1 MMEKDYK
8 INLVDG
14 TLMIKLGLEL
24 TSYNAQPLLDDMM
37 KFYGQDIKKVV
48 FDASQLA
55 FLASAGVRVVLYAYS
70 RLGCQPDLV
79 FINCEDR
86 IKEVLDHVGLAQY
99 ITFEVNEEIEKKY
112 REDILISDGL
122 DALKKETKLRKE
134 IIDNYKAH
142 NDVVCYS
149 MKLGQED

>member
-1 MMEKDYK
+1 M
-8 INLVDG
+8 
-14 TLMIKLGLEL
+14 
-24 TSYNAQPLLDDMM
+24 
-37 KFYGQDIKKVV
+37 
-48 FDASQLA
+48 
-55 FLASAGVRVVLYAYS
+55 
-70 RLGCQPDLV
+70 
-79 FINCEDR
+79 
-86 IKEVLDHVGLAQY
+86 
-99 ITFEVNEEIEKKY
+99 NEEIEKKY